1 MSSGLP
7 VHGEALRPGRRQAQR
22 RRGNPSTAA
31 GLRIPLAP
39 AADLVRICLFSI
51 MMINISAIQMYMGPV
66 RLLRPGMT
74 FLALAVLVAVMKPAL
89 VSWKN
94 MTASYPSKWVLVFFG
109 LACGSA
115 IFGLSVGGSASY
127 ILNVYSR
134 NLIFFFLIVI
144 AIRNV
149 HDLALLMWSFVASV
163 GVLVVLAQTVLDL
176 EITREGLGRLGG
188 GQGMFDAN
196 DLGMILV
203 MALPLALL
211 FFFNGKPLTRMLSLG
226 TMIGIPVTIAL
237 TGSRGAMIGLVVIG
251 MTFLVALRRIS
262 VVKRVSILVVV
273 AAGLFFAA
281 PEGYWKQMGTLLNLK
296 EDYNYSVDYG
306 RKGIAKRGIG
316 YMLGRP
322 LFGVGVA
329 NFPRAEGTIS
339 PIASARMSEGLSVE
353 WIAPHNT
360 YVNVGA
366 EMGIPAL
373 TIWLSLLLGG
383 TVGLWRLRR
392 RLPPSWA
399 HESPERKFLSDAC
412 FFLPISFL
420 GFAVTSLFLSHA
432 YTIVP
437 YVIFAFL
444 GGLHLLVHKELQRDP
459 VMQGAGPVVF
469 RRGGYRTGPF
479 RRTGR
484 GGDFSAPKPMAG

>member
-1 MSSGLP
+1 
-7 VHGEALRPGRRQAQR
+7 LRVPLT
-22 RRGNPSTAA
+22 PTADA
-31 GLRIPLAP
+31 
-39 AADLVRICLFSI
+39 VRICLFGI

-74 FLALAVLVAVMKPAL
+74 FLALAVLLVMLKPTLVAWRNL
-89 VSWKN
+89 
-94 MTASYPSKWVLVFFG
+94 TATYPSKWVLVFFG

-115 IFGLSVGGSASY
+115 LFGLSLGSSASY

-149 HDLALLMWSFVASV
+149 HDLALLMWSYVASV
-163 GVLVVLAQTVLDL
+163 GVLAILAQTVLDL
-176 EITREGLGRLGG
+176 EFTRDGLGRLGG

-196 DLGMILV
+196 DIGLILV

-211 FFFNGKPLTRMLSLG
+211 FFLNGKPLTRMLSLG
-226 TMIGIPVTIAL
+226 AMIGIPVTIAL
-237 TGSRGAMIGLVVIG
+237 TGSRGAMIGLVVVGI
-251 MTFLVALRRIS
+251 TIFVTLRRIS
-262 VVKRVSILVVV
+262 VVKRVGILATVV
-273 AAGLFFAA
+273 AALFFAA
-281 PEGYWKQMGTLLNLK
+281 PDGYWKQMNTLLNLK
-296 EDYNYSVDYG
+296 EDYNYSQDYG
-306 RKGIAKRGIG
+306 RKGVAKRGFG
-316 YMLGRP
+316 YMIGRP

-339 PIASARMSEGLSVE
+339 PIATARLNEGLSVE

-373 TIWLSLLLGG
+373 IIWLSLLLGG

-392 RLPPSWA
+392 RIPASWEY
-399 HESPERKFLSDAC
+399 ESAERKFMRDAC
-412 FFLPISFL
+412 LLLPIAFL
-420 GFAVTSLFLSHA
+420 GFAITSAFLSHA

-444 GGLHLLVHKELQRDP
+444 GGLHLLVHEELQTDALQATP
-459 VMQGAGPVVF
+459 AVACGPSE
-469 RRGGYRTGPF
+469 YRTGPS
-479 RRTGR
+479 RRRGR
-484 GGDFSAPKPMAG
+484 GGAFPTPSPMAG

>member
-1 MSSGLP
+1 MSLTP
-7 VHGEALRPGRRQAQR
+7 
-22 RRGNPSTAA
+22 TA
-31 GLRIPLAP
+31 
-39 AADLVRICLFSI
+39 DVVRICLFCI
-51 MMINISAIQMYMGPV
+51 MMINISAIQMYMGPI

-74 FLALAVLVAVMKPAL
+74 FLALAVLLALMKPTL
-89 VSWKN
+89 VAWKN
-94 MTASYPSKWVLVFFG
+94 MTASYPSKRVLIFFG

-115 IFGLSVGGSASY
+115 LFGLSLGGSASY

-176 EITREGLGRLGG
+176 EFTREGLGRLGG

-211 FFFNGKPLTRMLSLG
+211 FFFNGKRVTRMLSLG

-237 TGSRGAMIGLVVIG
+237 TGSRGAMIGLVVVG
-251 MTFLVALRRIS
+251 LTMLVTLRRIS
-262 VVKRVSILVVV
+262 VIKRVSILAAV

-281 PEGYWKQMGTLLNLK
+281 PDGYWKQMSTILNLK
-296 EDYNYSVDYG
+296 EDYNYSVEYG
-306 RKGIAKRGIG
+306 RKGIAKRGLG

-339 PIASARMSEGLSVE
+339 PIASARLSEGLSVE

-373 TIWLSLLLGG
+373 MIWLSLLLGG

-399 HESPERKFLSDAC
+399 YESPERKFLSDAC
-412 FFLPISFL
+412 LFLPISFL

-437 YVIFAFL
+437 YVIFAYL
-444 GGLHLLVHKELQRDP
+444 GGLHLLVHKELQEHPLED
-459 VMQGAGPVVF
+459 APVVEPQ
-469 RRGGYRTGPF
+469 RGRHRGGSFPRTGQ
-479 RRTGR
+479 R
-484 GGDFSAPKPMAG
+484 GGLPAPRPMAG